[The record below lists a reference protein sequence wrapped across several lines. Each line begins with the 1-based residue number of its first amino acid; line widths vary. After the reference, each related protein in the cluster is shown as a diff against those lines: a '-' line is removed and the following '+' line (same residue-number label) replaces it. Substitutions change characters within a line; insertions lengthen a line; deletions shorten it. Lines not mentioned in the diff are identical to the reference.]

1 MIFHLNKVVRTQSK
15 LEKLL
20 SEKGISDNQR
30 DSHLRIVSGSA
41 TDVNAVRQ
49 TLLNQD
55 GTLASLIVSGVGGA
69 PKLWP
74 NPLKPTLD
82 QPTICQDSMR
92 TVIEAIKNIRAT
104 GREYAP
110 YAVAI
115 STTGVD
121 DSVDDVPW
129 LLHPLYH
136 W

>member
-1 MIFHLNKVVRTQSK
+1 MVRTQSK
-15 LEKLL
+15 LERLL
-20 SEKGISDNQR
+20 SDKGISDSQQE
-30 DSHLRIVSGSA
+30 SHLRIVSGSA
-41 TDVNAVRQ
+41 TDADVVRK
-49 TLLNQD
+49 TLLNRD

-74 NPLKPTLD
+74 NPLTPTLD

-104 GREYAP
+104 GKEYAP
-110 YAVAI
+110 YVVAI